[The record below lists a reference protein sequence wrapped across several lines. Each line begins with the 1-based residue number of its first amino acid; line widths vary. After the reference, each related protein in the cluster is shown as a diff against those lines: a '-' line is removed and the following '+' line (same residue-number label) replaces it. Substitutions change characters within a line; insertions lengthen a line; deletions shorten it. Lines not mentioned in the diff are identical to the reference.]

1 MNVDAKNVTLIPSQ
15 SSSPSPPTQ
24 SPRPSKSIPH
34 VPTSSS
40 GGNNPLPRPSPGV
53 EASGGQSATDEQ
65 GKAQDQ
71 AAKVS

>member
-1 MNVDAKNVTLIPSQ
+1 MNIDARKITLIPSQ

-34 VPTSSS
+34 VPNPSS
-40 GGNNPLPRPSPGV
+40 GGNRPLPHPNPKV
-53 EASGGQSATDEQ
+53 EAFGGQNATEEQ

-71 AAKVS
+71 PAKVS